1 MYLILV
7 RHGETA
13 WSKTGQHTGTTDIEL
28 LEDGR
33 VQAQFIGPLIKRVLD
48 GISPGAIYTSPL
60 KRAVDTARLAY
71 AERPAAI
78 CDHLRECAYGAYE
91 GLTPAQ
97 VRGIRPGWDFWR
109 DGCQDGEN
117 AETVGSRAEAFLK
130 EFADREEPVIAFS
143 HGHMIRILAA
153 CALGLR
159 ANQGQLFTLSTAS
172 VSVIKDVRKKR
183 VVALWN
189 LTSVDH

>member
-1 MYLILV
+1 M
-7 RHGETA
+7 
-13 WSKTGQHTGTTDIEL
+13 
-28 LEDGR
+28 
-33 VQAQFIGPLIKRVLD
+33 QAKLIGPLITRVLD
-48 GISPGAIYTSPL
+48 GINPGAIYTSPL
-60 KRAVDTARLAY
+60 KRALDTARIAY
-71 AERPAAI
+71 AERPAVI
-78 CDHLRECAYGAYE
+78 CDYLRECAYGAYE

-97 VRGIRPGWDFWR
+97 VRDIRHGWDFWR
-109 DGCQDGEN
+109 DGCLDGEN
-117 AETVGSRAEAFLK
+117 AETVGGRADAFLR

-159 ANQGQLFTLSTAS
+159 ADQGQLFTLNTAA

-189 LTSVDH
+189 LTAVDHLAA